1 MQDSQNIVN
10 IPGDWLV
17 LDASCLTT
25 RVALFHDGKLLKQL
39 ESETHAM
46 ESLLTSVQQLVRQQ
60 NIAIKTIR
68 GFIYCMGPGSI
79 LGIRLSIMAI
89 KTWCAIHQ
97 CSKSRVLSFNS
108 LAMAA
113 LATSEKLAS
122 DESEF
127 AVISEW
133 KKDHWNGVES
143 NNLKHIS
150 QIEVWDRKKT
160 ESYQKPLFLLPQRK
174 QWTQNLEN
182 IPPVSYD
189 LSLLNCLNVRMK
201 VLQPMND
208 WEIYT
213 PEVKDYVKWSKN
225 RHR

>member
-1 MQDSQNIVN
+1 MQETSKIVD
-10 IPGDWLV
+10 ISGYWLA

-25 RVALFHDGKLLKQL
+25 RVALFHNGKLLKQL
-39 ESETHAM
+39 DSQTNAM
-46 ESLLTSVQQLVRQQ
+46 ESLLTSVQLLIHQQ
-60 NIAIKTIR
+60 NLTIQTIQ

-89 KTWCAIHQ
+89 KTWCAIHKN
-97 CSKSRVLSFNS
+97 SKFCVLSFNS

-113 LATSEKLAS
+113 LATSENLVS

-133 KKDHWNGVES
+133 KKDHWNGVEV
-143 NNLKHIS
+143 NALKQIS

-160 ESYQKPLFLLPQRK
+160 ESYQNPLFLLPQRK
-174 QWTQNLEN
+174 QWTQNLKN
-182 IPPVSYD
+182 IISVSYD
-189 LSLLNCLNVRMK
+189 LSLLNCPEVRMK
-201 VLQPMND
+201 VLQPMKN

-213 PEVKDYVKWSKN
+213 PEVKDYVKWSQN